1 MRPGLKFVMAEN
13 NPWQSITIMLHTK
26 NDLPDAFLL
35 NGSLTPK
42 LSNITKQ
49 MHKLELTKKI
59 NKREST
65 RKNPCVKYEYNTCQS
80 IEDNQLILDK
90 FHCHI
95 PILYSGHHL
104 DDFISKDVLNC
115 SHDATGEGLDLIL
128 KKETKCKQTQTCEMT
143 RFTSTYTVQETQKE
157 HEIWVLFANPEVL
170 YQNTYISYD
179 LISLVG
185 EIGGI
190 IGITLG
196 ASTLTFFDSLFQPLH
211 YY

>member
-1 MRPGLKFVMAEN
+1 MKDF
-13 NPWQSITIMLHTK
+13 ILHV
-26 NDLPDAFLL
+26 L
-35 NGSLTPK
+35 
-42 LSNITKQ
+42 
-49 MHKLELTKKI
+49 
-59 NKREST
+59 
-65 RKNPCVKYEYNTCQS
+65 CEYNTCQS

-115 SHDATGEGLDLIL
+115 SQDATGEGLDLIL

-157 HEIWVLFANPEVL
+157 HEIWVLFSNPEVL

-179 LISLVG
+179 LISLFG

-190 IGITLG
+190 IGITLKYFSSFAAVKIG
-196 ASTLTFFDSLFQPLH
+196 KKEVCTIIC
-211 YY
+211 